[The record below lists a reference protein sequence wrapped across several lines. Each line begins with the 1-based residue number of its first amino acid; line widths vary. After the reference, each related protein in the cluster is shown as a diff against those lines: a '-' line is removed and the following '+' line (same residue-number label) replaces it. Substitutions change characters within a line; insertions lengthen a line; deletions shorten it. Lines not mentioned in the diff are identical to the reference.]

1 MEYLLASST
10 LVEAT
15 IDFYCAP
22 FEHNSYTRREHKVC
36 QARKLLL
43 RGVRITPMKNA
54 PSHTIINLT
63 AVIVAVTDN
72 RPRVL
77 IVDQDGF
84 GLPNG
89 PFDPQQHDSLES
101 GLRQW
106 VEAQT
111 GLDLY
116 YVEQLY
122 TFGNR
127 YRDPIEIQGGP
138 RVVSVA
144 YIALTHEDAVDTPN
158 AQWLDWYSFLPWEDW
173 RTGMPAII
181 GEHIEPALKR
191 WVKQSKSKSTRKQRQ
206 VRVNVAFGL
215 SPTADMDGVLSL
227 ERFELLYNANL
238 VAEAVRDKTAKNQ
251 KQDTPT
257 HDTNF
262 ANGDMGDSLTSD
274 HRRIL
279 ATALGRLRG
288 KLAYRPVVFELLA
301 GEFTLLQLQRVVEAL
316 SGAKL
321 HKQNFRR
328 LVANGEF
335 VESVGRTS
343 RIGKGRPAEL
353 FRFRRE
359 VLGETKTVGLSRPVM
374 KSGPIDEH

>member
-1 MEYLLASST
+1 M
-10 LVEAT
+10 
-15 IDFYCAP
+15 
-22 FEHNSYTRREHKVC
+22 NSGPE
-36 QARKLLL
+36 Q
-43 RGVRITPMKNA
+43 
-54 PSHTIINLT
+54 TIINLT

-72 RPRVL
+72 QPRVL
-77 IVDQDGF
+77 IVDQDGE

-89 PFDPQQHDSLES
+89 PFDPLKHDSLES

-127 YRDPIEIQGGP
+127 NRDPIEILGGP

-144 YIALTHEDAVDTPN
+144 YMALTHEDAVDAPN
-158 AQWLDWYSFLPWEDW
+158 AKWRDWYGFLPWEDW
-173 RTGMPAII
+173 RSGRPALI
-181 GEHIEPALKR
+181 EEQIEPALVQ
-191 WVKQSKSKSTRKQRQ
+191 WIGQSQSKARRRQRHD
-206 VRVNVAFGL
+206 RVNVTFGPGAA
-215 SPTADMDGVLSL
+215 SDMDAVLSL
-227 ERFELLYNANL
+227 ERFELLYDAEL
-238 VAEAVRDKTAKNQ
+238 VTESLRDRRIDRDVRD
-251 KQDTPT
+251 
-257 HDTNF
+257 
-262 ANGDMGDSLTSD
+262 GMGDELVSD

-279 ATALGRLRG
+279 ASALGRLRG
-288 KLAYRPVVFELLA
+288 KLAYRPVVFELLP

-328 LVANGEF
+328 LVTAADL
-335 VESVGRTS
+335 VEPIGRTS

-359 VLGETKTVGLSRPVM
+359 VLGETQTIGLSRPIMRDV
-374 KSGPIDEH
+374 DV

>member
-1 MEYLLASST
+1 MNPGPE
-10 LVEAT
+10 
-15 IDFYCAP
+15 
-22 FEHNSYTRREHKVC
+22 
-36 QARKLLL
+36 Q
-43 RGVRITPMKNA
+43 
-54 PSHTIINLT
+54 TIINLT

-72 RPRVL
+72 QPRVL
-77 IVDQDGF
+77 IVDQDGE

-89 PFDPQQHDSLES
+89 PFDPLRHDSLES

-127 YRDPIEIQGGP
+127 NRDPIEILGGP

-144 YIALTHEDAVDTPN
+144 YMALTHEDAVDAPN
-158 AQWLDWYSFLPWEDW
+158 AEWRDWYSFLPWEDW
-173 RTGMPAII
+173 RLGRPALI
-181 GEHIEPALKR
+181 EERIEPALDQ
-191 WVKQSKSKSTRKQRQ
+191 WVRQLQNTSRQRQ
-206 VRVNVAFGL
+206 RHDRVNVTFGPGAA
-215 SPTADMDGVLSL
+215 SDMDAVLSL
-227 ERFELLYNANL
+227 ERFELLYDAEL
-238 VAEAVRDKTAKNQ
+238 VTESLRDRSI
-251 KQDTPT
+251 DREVY
-257 HDTNF
+257 D
-262 ANGDMGDSLTSD
+262 GMGDELISD

-279 ATALGRLRG
+279 ASALGRLRG
-288 KLAYRPVVFELLA
+288 KLAYRPVVFELLP

-328 LVANGEF
+328 LVTAADL
-335 VESVGRTS
+335 VEPIGRTS

-359 VLGETKTVGLSRPVM
+359 VLGETQTIGLSRPIMRDV
-374 KSGPIDEH
+374 DV

>member
-1 MEYLLASST
+1 M
-10 LVEAT
+10 
-15 IDFYCAP
+15 
-22 FEHNSYTRREHKVC
+22 
-36 QARKLLL
+36 
-43 RGVRITPMKNA
+43 
-54 PSHTIINLT
+54 IINLT

-77 IVDQDGF
+77 IVDQDGL

-89 PFDPQQHDSLES
+89 PFDPKQHDSLES

-127 YRDPIEIQGGP
+127 FRDPIEIRGGP

-144 YIALTHEDAVDTPN
+144 YIALTHEDAVDTPH

-191 WVKQSKSKSTRKQRQ
+191 WVKQSQSKSTRKQRQ
-206 VRVNVAFGL
+206 DRVNVAFGL

-238 VAEAVRDKTAKNQ
+238 VAEALGDRSTKKR
-251 KQDTPT
+251 KQDTPIHNT
-257 HDTNF
+257 SFTD
-262 ANGDMGDSLTSD
+262 GDMGDSLTSD

-279 ATALGRLRG
+279 ASALGRLRG
-288 KLAYRPVVFELLA
+288 KLAYRPVVFELLP
-301 GEFTLLQLQRVVEAL
+301 GEFTLLQLQSVVEAL

-328 LVANGEF
+328 LVASGEF
-335 VESVGRTS
+335 VEPVGRTS
-343 RIGKGRPAEL
+343 HIGMGRPAEL

-374 KSGPIDEH
+374 KSGTIHKQ

>member
-1 MEYLLASST
+1 MNPGSE
-10 LVEAT
+10 
-15 IDFYCAP
+15 
-22 FEHNSYTRREHKVC
+22 
-36 QARKLLL
+36 Q
-43 RGVRITPMKNA
+43 
-54 PSHTIINLT
+54 TIINLT

-72 RPRVL
+72 QPRVL
-77 IVDQDGF
+77 IVDQDGE

-89 PFDPQQHDSLES
+89 PFDPLRHDSLES

-127 YRDPIEIQGGP
+127 NRDPIEILGGP

-144 YIALTHEDAVDTPN
+144 YMALTHEDAVDAPN
-158 AQWLDWYSFLPWEDW
+158 AEWRDWYSFLPWEDW
-173 RTGMPAII
+173 RLGRPALI
-181 GEHIEPALKR
+181 EEQIEPALDQ
-191 WVKQSKSKSTRKQRQ
+191 WVRQSQSKSRQRQ
-206 VRVNVAFGL
+206 RHDRVNVTFGPGAA
-215 SPTADMDGVLSL
+215 SDMDAVLSL
-227 ERFELLYNANL
+227 ERFELLYDAEL
-238 VAEAVRDKTAKNQ
+238 VTESLRDRSI
-251 KQDTPT
+251 DREV
-257 HDTNF
+257 HD
-262 ANGDMGDSLTSD
+262 GMGDELISD

-279 ATALGRLRG
+279 ASALGRLRG
-288 KLAYRPVVFELLA
+288 KLAYRPVVFELLP

-328 LVANGEF
+328 LVTAADL
-335 VESVGRTS
+335 VEPIGRTS
-343 RIGKGRPAEL
+343 KIGKGRPAEL

-359 VLGETKTVGLSRPVM
+359 VLGETQTIGLSRPIMRDV
-374 KSGPIDEH
+374 DV

>member
-1 MEYLLASST
+1 MNPGPA
-10 LVEAT
+10 
-15 IDFYCAP
+15 
-22 FEHNSYTRREHKVC
+22 
-36 QARKLLL
+36 Q
-43 RGVRITPMKNA
+43 
-54 PSHTIINLT
+54 TIIHRT
-63 AVIVAVTDN
+63 AGIVAVTDN
-72 RPRVL
+72 QPRVL
-77 IVDQDGF
+77 IVDQDGE

-89 PFDPQQHDSLES
+89 PFDPLKHDSLES

-127 YRDPIEIQGGP
+127 NRDPIEILGGP

-144 YIALTHEDAVDTPN
+144 YMALTHEDAVDAPN
-158 AQWLDWYSFLPWEDW
+158 AEWRDWYSFLPWEDW
-173 RTGMPAII
+173 RLGRPAQI
-181 GEHIEPALKR
+181 EEQIEPALDQ
-191 WVKQSKSKSTRKQRQ
+191 WVRQSQSKSSRRQRHD
-206 VRVNVAFGL
+206 RVNVTFGPGAA
-215 SPTADMDGVLSL
+215 SDMDAVLSL
-227 ERFELLYNANL
+227 ERFELLYDAEL
-238 VAEAVRDKTAKNQ
+238 VTESLRDRRI
-251 KQDTPT
+251 DRVVP
-257 HDTNF
+257 D
-262 ANGDMGDSLTSD
+262 GMGGELVSD

-279 ATALGRLRG
+279 ASALGRLRG
-288 KLAYRPVVFELLA
+288 KLAYRPVVFELLP

-328 LVANGEF
+328 LVTAADL
-335 VESVGRTS
+335 VEPIGRTS

-359 VLGETKTVGLSRPVM
+359 VLGETQTIGLSRPIMRDV
-374 KSGPIDEH
+374 DV

>member
-1 MEYLLASST
+1 MNPGAG
-10 LVEAT
+10 
-15 IDFYCAP
+15 
-22 FEHNSYTRREHKVC
+22 
-36 QARKLLL
+36 Q
-43 RGVRITPMKNA
+43 
-54 PSHTIINLT
+54 TIINLT
-63 AVIVAVTDN
+63 AVIVAVTDEQ
-72 RPRVL
+72 PRVL
-77 IVDQDGF
+77 IVDQDGA

-89 PFDPQQHDSLES
+89 PFDPSKHDSLES

-127 YRDPIEIQGGP
+127 NRDPIEIMGGP

-144 YIALTHEDAVDTPN
+144 YMALTHEDKVDSDN
-158 AQWLDWYSFLPWEDW
+158 AEWRHWYSFLPWEDW
-173 RTGMPAII
+173 RSGRPTLLDETIR
-181 GEHIEPALKR
+181 PALDR
-191 WVKQSKSKSTRKQRQ
+191 WARQSGSEARRRQRQ
-206 VRVNVAFGL
+206 DRVNVTFG
-215 SPTADMDGVLSL
+215 PEAATHMDAVLSL
-227 ERFELLYNANL
+227 ERYELLYEADL
-238 VAEAVRDKTAKNQ
+238 VAEALRDHRTDLEVPA
-251 KQDTPT
+251 
-257 HDTNF
+257 
-262 ANGDMGDSLTSD
+262 GMGEHLVSD

-279 ATALGRLRG
+279 ASALGRLRG
-288 KLAYRPVVFELLA
+288 KLAYRPVVFELLP

-328 LVANGEF
+328 LVTNADL
-335 VESVGRTS
+335 VEPIGRTV

-359 VLGETKTVGLSRPVM
+359 VLGETLTVGLTRPIM
-374 KSGPIDEH
+374 RDT

>member
-1 MEYLLASST
+1 MNPGPE
-10 LVEAT
+10 
-15 IDFYCAP
+15 
-22 FEHNSYTRREHKVC
+22 
-36 QARKLLL
+36 Q
-43 RGVRITPMKNA
+43 
-54 PSHTIINLT
+54 TIINLT

-72 RPRVL
+72 QPRVL
-77 IVDQDGF
+77 IVDQDGE

-89 PFDPQQHDSLES
+89 PFDPLKHDSLES

-127 YRDPIEIQGGP
+127 NRDPIEILGGP

-144 YIALTHEDAVDTPN
+144 YMALTHEDAVEAPN
-158 AQWLDWYSFLPWEDW
+158 AKWRDWYSFLPWEDW
-173 RTGMPAII
+173 RSGRPALI
-181 GEHIEPALKR
+181 EEQIEPALAQWIR
-191 WVKQSKSKSTRKQRQ
+191 QSQSKARRRQRRD
-206 VRVNVAFGL
+206 RVNVTFGPGA
-215 SPTADMDGVLSL
+215 SSDMDAVLSL
-227 ERFELLYNANL
+227 ERFELLYDAEL
-238 VAEAVRDKTAKNQ
+238 VTESLRDRSIDRDAR
-251 KQDTPT
+251 D
-257 HDTNF
+257 
-262 ANGDMGDSLTSD
+262 GMGDELVSD

-279 ATALGRLRG
+279 ASALGRLRG
-288 KLAYRPVVFELLA
+288 KLAYRPVVFELLP
-301 GEFTLLQLQRVVEAL
+301 GEFTLLQLQHVVEAL

-328 LVANGEF
+328 LVTAADL
-335 VESVGRTS
+335 VEPIGRTS

-359 VLGETKTVGLSRPVM
+359 VLGETQTVGLSRPIMRDV
-374 KSGPIDEH
+374 DV